1 MSRPNEHRET
11 CGCGASYQLKH
22 KDRHLEKSAKH
33 ARWLENRGIV
43 QNNTN
48 NHVGQQTYYNNT
60 NYNNYAEYPTYY
72 NNVSYDYN
80 DPYDFIF
87 YGNEDQE
94 HDIPGF
100 VYDDYEYNPA
110 DQYDIPDNVYD
121 DSDPVDQYDIPDN
134 VYDDPEHVPDDQY
147 DIPEGVY
154 DVSEMLSE
162 QERARYIGKLRTRDE
177 KYG

>member
-1 MSRPNEHRET
+1 MTRQDIHSET
-11 CGCGASYQLKH
+11 CGCGTRYQLKH
-22 KDRHLEKSAKH
+22 KARHVEKSATHK
-33 ARWLENRGIV
+33 RWLENRVANSNIV

-60 NYNNYAEYPTYY
+60 NYNNYAEYHTYY

-100 VYDDYEYNPA
+100 VYDEYDPA

-121 DSDPVDQYDIPDN
+121 DYEYDPADEYDLPDN
-134 VYDDPEHVPDDQY
+134 VYDDPEHVPDD
-147 DIPEGVY
+147 
-154 DVSEMLSE
+154 
-162 QERARYIGKLRTRDE
+162 
-177 KYG
+177 